1 MLSKEQLSKAIDL
14 YLKQNYSQHAIV
26 LDGDWGVGKTYLI
39 NNIILPGIE
48 AIDFFHISL
57 FGLCTISD
65 IENEIYKSFLIGT
78 NTKNSYFSDREYF
91 SGDILKGAKLGGVGY
106 AVQFILKKYRDLDEQ
121 LFKLV
126 LCIDDLERWVGD
138 LNICLSYIN
147 KLVEHENIKCIIL
160 GNLNALD
167 EDGIQCLVKARE
179 KTIRHIY
186 KFENTSVSRIEIAMG
201 LIDYKNKTSR
211 EFINSLLYT
220 NIDPLLNFLNKVG
233 EKNIRTISE
242 AIQLYEYI
250 YCRHENEFEISRRLS
265 FTYFLTLLSA
275 LILLKKHFIHE
286 KERAALISGNYREN
300 NGFSLLNKIGYFDKN
315 SPVYLTEKSKLLLDT
330 IFYRLDEISLK
341 GIFSI
346 IENGF
351 YIDRDFENNFNT
363 WTDENFYE
371 HYLDTFN
378 FHQLDE
384 EEAIDLLNKIIRTM
398 LEEQTITNPAT
409 LLLLSERILND
420 IEKGVIELD
429 SDEVEGKIKSVINS
443 LYKDKKMDV
452 MDLEYLNLHAGRYP
466 KSKALFKLTLNLNS
480 SYVKDFKSQLR
491 KKFWEKLKSTPNEI
505 NKLFKGITDCSFLID
520 ADSAEEVLDALE
532 SLHNSQLYF
541 FSRELADIRKTIGQA
556 EFNINDEYFL
566 KKIIDVIYK
575 KYEFGYGMRASN
587 MKEIASTLSSF

>member
-1 MLSKEQLSKAIDL
+1 MLTKAQLSQAIDL

-39 NNIILPGIE
+39 NNVILPGIE
-48 AIDFFHISL
+48 TIDYFHISL
-57 FGLCTISD
+57 FGLSTISD
-65 IENEIYKSFLIGT
+65 IENEIYKSFLIST
-78 NTKNSYFSDREYF
+78 NTKNSYFSDGDYF
-91 SGDILKGAKLGGVGY
+91 SGDLLKGARLGGVGY
-106 AVQFILKKYRDLDEQ
+106 AVQFILKKYRDFDKQ
-121 LFKLV
+121 LFKIV

-138 LNICLSYIN
+138 LNVCLSYIN

-160 GNLNALD
+160 GNLNALN
-167 EDGIQCLVKARE
+167 EDGIQNLVKARE

-201 LIDYKNKTSR
+201 LIDYKNKDSKK
-211 EFINSLLYT
+211 FINTLLYR
-220 NIDPLLNFLNKVG
+220 NIDPLLNFLNKVS

-250 YCRHENEFEISRRLS
+250 YCHHEKEFQVSIRLS

-275 LILLKKHFIHE
+275 LILLKKHFVHE
-286 KERAALISGNYREN
+286 KERSVLISGDYRES

-351 YIDRDFENNFNT
+351 YIDRDFEDNFNT
-363 WTDENFYE
+363 WVDEKFYE

-384 EEAIDLLNKIIRTM
+384 EEAIELLNKIIRKM
-398 LEEQTITNPAT
+398 LDEEAITNPAT
-409 LLLLSERILND
+409 LLLLAERILND

-429 SDEVEGKIKSVINS
+429 SDEVESKIKSVIYR
-443 LYKDKKMDV
+443 LYSDKKMDI
-452 MDLEYLNLHAGRYP
+452 MDLDYLNLHVGRYP
-466 KSKALFKLTLNLNS
+466 KSNALFKLTLNLNS
-480 SYVKDFKSQLR
+480 SYVKDCDRKLR
-491 KKFWEKLKSTPNEI
+491 KRFWEKLKATPNEI
-505 NKLFKGITDCSFLID
+505 NKLFSNITDYSFLID
-520 ADSAEEVLDALE
+520 AESAEDVLDSLE
-532 SLHNSQLYF
+532 SLHNAQLYF
-541 FSRELADIRKTIGQA
+541 FSRELADIRKTLGQG
-556 EFNINDEYFL
+556 EFNKGDEYFL
-566 KKIIDVIYK
+566 TSIIEVIYK
-575 KYEFGYGMRASN
+575 KYEFRYGMRASN

>member
-1 MLSKEQLSKAIDL
+1 MLTKEQLSQAIDL

-39 NNIILPGIE
+39 NNVILPGIE
-48 AIDFFHISL
+48 TIDYFHISL
-57 FGLCTISD
+57 FGLSTITD
-65 IENEIYKSFLIGT
+65 IENEIYKSFLIST
-78 NTKNSYFSDREYF
+78 NTKNSYFSNGEYL
-91 SGDILKGAKLGGVGY
+91 SGDLLKGARLGGVGY
-106 AVQFILKKYRDLDEQ
+106 AVQFILKKYRDFDKQ
-121 LFKLV
+121 LFKIV

-160 GNLNALD
+160 GNLNALN
-167 EDGIQCLVKARE
+167 EDGIQSLVKARE

-201 LIDYKNKTSR
+201 LIDYKNKDSQD
-211 EFINSLLYT
+211 FINTLLYS
-220 NIDPLLNFLNKVG
+220 NIDPLLNFLNKVS

-250 YCRHENEFEISRRLS
+250 YCRHEKEFKISRRLS

-286 KERAALISGNYREN
+286 KERSVLTSGDYREN

-315 SPVYLTEKSKLLLDT
+315 SPGYLTEKSKLLLDT

-351 YIDRDFENNFNT
+351 YRERDFEDDFNS
-363 WTDENFYE
+363 WIDEKFYE

-384 EEAIDLLNKIIRTM
+384 EEAVELLREIIRTI
-398 LEEQTITNPAT
+398 LHEQTITNPAT

-429 SDEVEGKIKSVINS
+429 SDKVEREIESVIKC
-443 LYKDKKMDV
+443 LYEEEKMDV
-452 MDLEYLNLHAGRYP
+452 MDLEYLNLHAERYP
-466 KSKALFKLTLNLNS
+466 KSKALFKLTLSLNS
-480 SYVKDFKSQLR
+480 RYVKDSRSHLR
-491 KKFWEKLKSTPNEI
+491 KRFWESLKESPNEI
-505 NKLFKGITDCSFLID
+505 NKLFSNISDCSFLID
-520 ADSAEEVLDALE
+520 ADSAEDVLDSLD
-532 SLHNSQLYF
+532 SLHNAQLYF
-541 FSRELADIRKTIGQA
+541 LSRELADVRKNLGQG
-556 EFNINDEYFL
+556 EFNKSDEYFL

-575 KYEFGYGMRASN
+575 KYEFKYGMRASN